1 MKYAH
6 ELCLIELH
14 CRQPRIQPATRDQL
28 GMRAGVD
35 DLAAFHHHDAAAALH
50 GGVALRFA
58 QEVHRTVGA
67 AGDDQAAG
75 GGGQARDASV
85 GDEGACWHA
94 TCRIPQAHGVV
105 V

>member
-14 CRQPRIQPATRDQL
+14 CRPPRRQPAARQQL
-28 GMRAGVD
+28 GVRTSVD

-67 AGDDQAAG
+67 AGDDQAAWG
-75 GGGQARDASV
+75 GGEAGDGGI
-85 GDEGACWHA
+85 GDEEACGRA
-94 TCRIPQAHGVV
+94 T
-105 V
+105 